1 MPRAAASWTTRSWAC
16 STPTTIRWGSRCPP
30 RATDGGRPSSTR
42 GRRPASPA
50 RSRCRA
56 GRPSSSKRARWPFS
70 ACSDSSYLPNSGPWG
85 FGGRVVGRRE
95 IQTRCERLHGTVA
108 EDGRELRGVL
118 DGPVLRAKA
127 HDRFGLSLIDAW
139 NLEELLRIGD
149 VDADLVRHGTSG
161 GSRHRVISVDT
172 RPWQRS
178 RRRGANARGVE
189 AAVRPPVAGAAMLRP
204 QAAAE
209 VASPAAAA
217 ERRAEAARE
226 VREAPCT
233 WVPPRG
239 RGSGCPWRTCTACS

>member
-1 MPRAAASWTTRSWAC
+1 MPRAAASWTTRSWSC
-16 STPTTIRWGSRCPP
+16 STPITIRWGSRCPP

-95 IQTRCERLHGTVA
+95 IQTRRERLYGTVA

-127 HDRFGLSLIDAW
+127 HDRFGLSLIDTW
-139 NLEELLRIGD
+139 DLEELLRIGD

-172 RPWQRS
+172 RPSRRS
-178 RRRGANARGVE
+178 RRRC
-189 AAVRPPVAGAAMLRP
+189 
-204 QAAAE
+204 
-209 VASPAAAA
+209 AS
-217 ERRAEAARE
+217 RDYSRAEIGFR
-226 VREAPCT
+226 VQGPVSHAPE
-233 WVPPRG
+233 PHK
-239 RGSGCPWRTCTACS
+239 ACRW